1 MKKVYILSAV
11 LLQAAIAFA
20 EGGYTTSGNGTT
32 YTFASLSEI
41 EGSGVTKVADKTYN
55 VSADLTLEGT
65 DKLKIES
72 GDIVKLAD
80 GVLVTV
86 TGEAI
91 FNPENRATITVDGEA
106 KPVGFTLKGKTEMR
120 NLDVTGGGN
129 FFYQGDAALVV
140 DNCNFSN
147 INGVRSN
154 YGVIVLSGYSKG
166 SQVTNCTFTDCEPG
180 AVNTPANL
188 GVGLLIENNTMTNCS
203 TLDKLCPYINV
214 TAGGAEEVI
223 VRNNTLNGAR
233 LEKPGGI
240 GVSNM
245 LNAAGD
251 NKVLIEGNKVE
262 NCSWGI
268 NLVGGMNVRLINNFV
283 KDNNA
288 DPDVNGGIAV
298 TMYSMTTLPQTVYAT
313 GNTFQGNKWGPIA
326 MGATTVNFGN
336 LSATGDDY
344 NPGMNIFIGNGH
356 EDNGSYVA
364 CDFCNYNTGADAY
377 AQGNVWNN
385 ATTEAEVA
393 ATIFDNNYSSAYGK
407 VIYSPF
413 RTTGVEN
420 INSDNNCTIDGGI
433 ITLAAPA
440 MITVYN
446 MAGVAVASAYTDAL
460 DTANLPAGIYAVRI
474 DNGNGVKTAKF
485 AK

>member
-91 FNPENRATITVDGEA
+91 FNPENRAAITVDGEA

-203 TLDKLCPYINV
+203 TLDKLCP
-214 TAGGAEEVI
+214 
-223 VRNNTLNGAR
+223 
-233 LEKPGGI
+233 
-240 GVSNM
+240 
-245 LNAAGD
+245 
-251 NKVLIEGNKVE
+251 
-262 NCSWGI
+262 
-268 NLVGGMNVRLINNFV
+268 
-283 KDNNA
+283 
-288 DPDVNGGIAV
+288 
-298 TMYSMTTLPQTVYAT
+298 
-313 GNTFQGNKWGPIA
+313 
-326 MGATTVNFGN
+326 
-336 LSATGDDY
+336 
-344 NPGMNIFIGNGH
+344 
-356 EDNGSYVA
+356 
-364 CDFCNYNTGADAY
+364 
-377 AQGNVWNN
+377 
-385 ATTEAEVA
+385 
-393 ATIFDNNYSSAYGK
+393 
-407 VIYSPF
+407 
-413 RTTGVEN
+413 
-420 INSDNNCTIDGGI
+420 
-433 ITLAAPA
+433 
-440 MITVYN
+440 
-446 MAGVAVASAYTDAL
+446 
-460 DTANLPAGIYAVRI
+460 
-474 DNGNGVKTAKF
+474 
-485 AK
+485 